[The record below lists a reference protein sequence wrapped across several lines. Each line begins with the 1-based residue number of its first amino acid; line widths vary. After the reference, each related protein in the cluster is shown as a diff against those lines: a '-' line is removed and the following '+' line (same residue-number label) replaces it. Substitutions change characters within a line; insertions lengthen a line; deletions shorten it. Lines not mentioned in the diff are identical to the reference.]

1 MNIIATKNATGQ
13 TVDVVIDNDGSE
25 RVVFHTIEKV
35 SGVDVTHG
43 GANATEFLR
52 YRNTTDGTSQ
62 STNLN
67 VRASANGEAVI
78 KVKAH
83 AYLPADLIAFDKAL
97 DDFEEKYTST
107 EIQNGEDSE
116 GNELIHPPYPTPI
129 ELISDNLTLVF
140 DDSRGIHQF
149 N

>member
-1 MNIIATKNATGQ
+1 MNITATKNATGQ

-25 RVVFHTIEKV
+25 RVMFHTIEKV
-35 SGVDVTHG
+35 SGIDVTHG
-43 GANATEFLR
+43 GGNASEFFR
-52 YRNTTDGTSQ
+52 YPNTTEGTSQ

-83 AYLPADLIAFDKAL
+83 AYLPADLIAFDEAL
-97 DDFEEKYTST
+97 DDFEEKYTAT

-116 GNELIHPPYPTPI
+116 GNELTHPPYPTPT

-149 N
+149 K